1 MDISAPPQSC
11 FLGMTE
17 VLIVIFGGAFLRERC
32 TTLIQD
38 ILRFRISLQAL
49 KNVL

>member
-1 MDISAPPQSC
+1 MDISGPPISC

-17 VLIVIFGGAFLRERC
+17 ALIVIFGGAFLREMHHFHTRYFE
-32 TTLIQD
+32 TQD
-38 ILRFRISLQAL
+38 KSTSL